1 MNMVLGRT
9 QQIELSM
16 NQIAADSNPE
26 ITFESADPKVAE
38 VSEDGLV
45 TAAGAGETQITVS
58 VTLGDTTV
66 KAITNVSVT
75 GSLDETLVASYDF
88 EGSLENGVE
97 GGADASMLVTGLNS
111 YVGQAAYDQG
121 RDGQAVRLG
130 DYGLKLNLNDLGTE
144 YTVSMWVRS
153 DEPLAGIRSCCLWD
167 ITTRKIGWPFP
178 EIPAI
183 N

>member
-1 MNMVLGRT
+1 M
-9 QQIELSM
+9 
-16 NQIAADSNPE
+16 
-26 ITFESADPKVAE
+26 AE

-66 KAITNVSVT
+66 QAVTNVSVT

-111 YVGQAAYDQG
+111 YVGQAG
-121 RDGQAVRLG
+121 V
-130 DYGLKLNLNDLGTE
+130 
-144 YTVSMWVRS
+144 
-153 DEPLAGIRSCCLWD
+153 
-167 ITTRKIGWPFP
+167 
-178 EIPAI
+178 
-183 N
+183 